1 MIHDVDSVWKEEATS
16 QGIQVGRGIGATII
30 IDDILNWAKY
40 FQLALQYISCQLRI
54 CKAYRLTLSLK
65 KSHFFPKRVEFVGID
80 ISPDGNRPAM
90 SKHELP
96 NHWPIPELVRDV
108 PVLSGS
114 SNFIV
119 NSSQTSKSESSPF
132 DRLWNGNIRKWL
144 GTFGRLTFKQLSM
157 TYGNQ
162 YCAIHVCAGFTLTN
176 SRFFGRTFRQ
186 KVLVTLYVSWTTT
199 THPLPSLC
207 SLCLATD
214 FTFLRKLMAAFFT
227 PSRLG
232 PAVPVVTNNTS
243 TRIMVK
249 ASQTIG
255 R

>member
-1 MIHDVDSVWKEEATS
+1 MET
-16 QGIQVGRGIGATII
+16 
-30 IDDILNWAKY
+30 
-40 FQLALQYISCQLRI
+40 ALQCRSTSYSSTVPSPNRS
-54 CKAYRLTLSLK
+54 ATL
-65 KSHFFPKRVEFVGID
+65 
-80 ISPDGNRPAM
+80 
-90 SKHELP
+90 
-96 NHWPIPELVRDV
+96 

-144 GTFGRLTFKQLSM
+144 GTFGRLTFKQLLT

-162 YCAIHVCAGFTLTN
+162 YCAIHVCAGLTLTN

-199 THPLPSLC
+199 THSLPSLR

-227 PSRLG
+227 PLRLG

-243 TRIMVK
+243 TCILLK
-249 ASQTIG
+249 A
-255 R
+255 